1 MEPNKPAGWFFTMNQ
16 PAVLRRFIHPL
27 PWRIVMG
34 IWERIKLLFKVRTS
48 AELDRMED
56 PREVME
62 YAVHEQEAFLQ
73 TVRRGLIDVATA
85 KQQLAQQVKTAH
97 ARIPRLENQARQ
109 AVAAD
114 REDLARMAL
123 NRKQTA
129 VHELEGLELQLAELE
144 DEERKLIAAEQQIAD
159 RVASFRIHKEATT
172 ARYTAAE
179 TQVKIGETLSGVSG
193 ELGEL
198 SLALGRA
205 EERTRQMIARASAL
219 DALMAGGSFE
229 PTVLQGEDMVEREL
243 RQIAATSAVEQEL
256 AALKAGAAGEKLPA
270 PAAIESERSD

>member
-1 MEPNKPAGWFFTMNQ
+1 MSFWD
-16 PAVLRRFIHPL
+16 
-27 PWRIVMG
+27 
-34 IWERIKLLFKVRTS
+34 RIKLLFKVRTS

-56 PREVME
+56 PREVMD
-62 YAVHEQEAFLQ
+62 YAVNEQEVFLQ
-73 TVRRGLIDVATA
+73 TVRRGLVDVATA
-85 KQQLAQQVKTAH
+85 KQQLAQQVRSSND
-97 ARIPRLENQARQ
+97 RIPRLEEQARQ

-129 VHELEGLELQLAELE
+129 MHELEGLELQLAEME

-159 RVASFRIHKEATT
+159 RIASFRIHKEATA

-179 TQVKIGETLSGVSG
+179 TQVKIGETMSGVSG

-205 EERTRQMIARASAL
+205 EEKTRQMIARASAL
-219 DALMAGGSFE
+219 DALMAGGTFE
-229 PTVLQGEDMVEREL
+229 PTILQGEDMVEREL
-243 RQIAATSAVEQEL
+243 RQITAKSSIDQEI
-256 AALKAGAAGEKLPA
+256 AALKAAEKAKELPA
-270 PAAIESERSD
+270 PAVVEGGPNAM

>member
-1 MEPNKPAGWFFTMNQ
+1 
-16 PAVLRRFIHPL
+16 
-27 PWRIVMG
+27 MG
-34 IWERIKLLFKVRTS
+34 FWDRIKLLFKIRTS

-56 PREVME
+56 PRDVLD

-73 TVRRGLIDVATA
+73 TVRRGLVDVATA
-85 KQQLAQQVKTAH
+85 KQQLAQQVKTSH
-97 ARIPRLENQARQ
+97 ARIPRLEEQARR

-114 REDLARMAL
+114 RIDLARMAL

-144 DEERKLIAAEQQIAD
+144 DEERKLITAEQQIAD
-159 RVASFRIHKEATT
+159 RVASFRIHREATV

-179 TQVKIGETLSGVSG
+179 TQVQIGESLSGVSG

-205 EERTRQMIARASAL
+205 EEKTRQMIARASAL
-219 DALMAGGSFE
+219 DALMAGGSLE
-229 PTVLQGEDMVEREL
+229 PTILQGEDMVEREL
-243 RQIAATSAVEQEL
+243 RQIAATTAVEQEL
-256 AALKAGAAGEKLPA
+256 ATLKSAEKAQMLPQ
-270 PAAIESERSD
+270 PAVIEGKPGGF

>member
-1 MEPNKPAGWFFTMNQ
+1 
-16 PAVLRRFIHPL
+16 
-27 PWRIVMG
+27 MG
-34 IWERIKLLFKVRTS
+34 FWERLSLLFKIRTS

-56 PREVME
+56 PREVMD

-73 TVRRGLIDVATA
+73 TVRRGLVDVATA
-85 KQQLAQQVKTAH
+85 KQQLAQQVKASD
-97 ARIPRLENQARQ
+97 ARIPRLEEQARQ
-109 AVAAD
+109 AVAAG

-129 VHELEGLELQLAELE
+129 VYELEGLELQLAELE

-159 RVASFRIHKEATT
+159 RVASFRIHKEASA

-179 TQVKIGETLSGVSG
+179 TQVKIGETMSGVSG

-219 DALMAGGSFE
+219 DALMAGGSFGL
-229 PTVLQGEDMVEREL
+229 TMLQSEDMIEREL
-243 RQIAATSAVEQEL
+243 RQISATTSVDQEL
-256 AALKAGAAGEKLPA
+256 ASLKAAEKAEKLP
-270 PAAIESERSD
+270 PPVLVESGTDGN

>member
-1 MEPNKPAGWFFTMNQ
+1 
-16 PAVLRRFIHPL
+16 
-27 PWRIVMG
+27 MG
-34 IWERIKLLFKVRTS
+34 FWERIKLLFKVRTS

-56 PREVME
+56 PRQVLD

-73 TVRRGLIDVATA
+73 TVRRGLVDVATA
-85 KQQLAQQVKTAH
+85 KQQLAQQVKTANG
-97 ARIPRLENQARQ
+97 RIPKLDDQARQ
-109 AVAAD
+109 AVAAN

-129 VHELEGLELQLAELE
+129 VSELEGLELQLADLE
-144 DEERKLIAAEQQIAD
+144 QEERKLILAEQQIAD
-159 RVASFRIHKEATT
+159 RVASFRIHREATA

-205 EERTRQMIARASAL
+205 EEKTRQMIARASAL
-219 DALMAGGSFE
+219 DVLMSGGSLG
-229 PTVLQGEDMVEREL
+229 PAIAQGGDMVEYEL
-243 RQIAATSAVEQEL
+243 RQITAESAVEQEL
-256 AALKAGAAGEKLPA
+256 AALKAAEKVDMLP
-270 PAAIESERSD
+270 PGGDVIK

>member
-1 MEPNKPAGWFFTMNQ
+1 
-16 PAVLRRFIHPL
+16 
-27 PWRIVMG
+27 MG
-34 IWERIKLLFKVRTS
+34 FWQRLKLFFKVRTS

-73 TVRRGLIDVATA
+73 TVRRGLVDVATA
-85 KQQLAQQVKTAH
+85 KQQLAQQVKTAN
-97 ARIPRLENQARQ
+97 ARIPRLEEQARQ

-129 VHELEGLELQLAELE
+129 IAELEGLELQLTELE

-229 PTVLQGEDMVEREL
+229 PTLLQGDDMVEREL
-243 RQIAATSAVEQEL
+243 RKITATSAVDQEL
-256 AALKAGAAGEKLPA
+256 AMLKAAEKAKQLPE
-270 PAAIESERSD
+270 PAVLEGDIEKN

>member
-1 MEPNKPAGWFFTMNQ
+1 
-16 PAVLRRFIHPL
+16 
-27 PWRIVMG
+27 MG
-34 IWERIKLLFKVRTS
+34 IWQRIKLLFKMRTS
-48 AELDRMED
+48 AELDRLED
-56 PREVME
+56 PRDVLD

-73 TVRRGLIDVATA
+73 TVRRGLVDVATA
-85 KQQLAQQVKTAH
+85 KHQLAQQVKVAH
-97 ARIPRLENQARQ
+97 ARIPRLEEQARQ

-129 VHELEGLELQLAELE
+129 VHELGGLELQLSELE
-144 DEERKLIAAEQQIAD
+144 DEERKLISAEQQIAD
-159 RVASFRIHKEATT
+159 RVASFRIHKEAAT

-179 TQVKIGETLSGVSG
+179 TQVKIGETLGGVSG

-205 EERTRQMIARASAL
+205 EEKTRQMIARASAL

-229 PTVLQGEDMVEREL
+229 PTTLQGEDMIEREL
-243 RQIAATSAVEQEL
+243 RQITATSAVEQEL
-256 AALKAGAAGEKLPA
+256 AALKAAEKGEKMPPPA
-270 PAAIESERSD
+270 LLEGEVNQ

>member
-1 MEPNKPAGWFFTMNQ
+1 
-16 PAVLRRFIHPL
+16 
-27 PWRIVMG
+27 MG
-34 IWERIKLLFKVRTS
+34 FWERIKLLFKVRTS

-73 TVRRGLIDVATA
+73 TVRRGLVDVATA
-85 KQQLAQQVKTAH
+85 KQQLAQQVKTSN
-97 ARIPRLENQARQ
+97 ARIPRLQEQARQ

-129 VHELEGLELQLAELE
+129 AYELEGLELQLAELE
-144 DEERKLIAAEQQIAD
+144 DEERKLIAAEQEIAD
-159 RVASFRIHKEATT
+159 RVASFRIHKEATA

-205 EERTRQMIARASAL
+205 EEKTRQMIARASAL
-219 DALMAGGSFE
+219 DALMAGGSFG
-229 PTVLQGEDMVEREL
+229 PTMLQSEDIVEREL
-243 RQIAATSAVEQEL
+243 RQIKATSTVDQEL
-256 AALKAGAAGEKLPA
+256 AALKAAEKAEKLPP
-270 PAAIESERSD
+270 PAILEGET

>member
-1 MEPNKPAGWFFTMNQ
+1 
-16 PAVLRRFIHPL
+16 
-27 PWRIVMG
+27 MG
-34 IWERIKLLFKVRTS
+34 IWQRIKLFFKVRTS

-56 PREVME
+56 PRQVMD

-73 TVRRGLIDVATA
+73 TVRRGLVDVATA
-85 KQQLAQQVKTAH
+85 KQQLAQQVKAAH
-97 ARIPRLENQARQ
+97 LRIPRLEEQARQ

-129 VHELEGLELQLAELE
+129 VYELEGLELQLAELE
-144 DEERKLIAAEQQIAD
+144 DEERKLIAAEQEIAD
-159 RVASFRIHKEATT
+159 RVASFRIHKEATA

-205 EERTRQMIARASAL
+205 EEKTRQMIARASAL

-229 PTVLQGEDMVEREL
+229 PTTLRGEDMVEREL
-243 RQIAATSAVEQEL
+243 RQISAGNAVEQEL
-256 AALKAGAAGEKLPA
+256 AALKAAEKAQKLP
-270 PAAIESERSD
+270 PPSLIEDEVNA

>member
-1 MEPNKPAGWFFTMNQ
+1 MGFWD
-16 PAVLRRFIHPL
+16 RF
-27 PWRIVMG
+27 
-34 IWERIKLLFKVRTS
+34 KLLFKVRTS

-56 PREVME
+56 PREVMD

-85 KQQLAQQVKTAH
+85 KQQLAQQVNTAN
-97 ARIPRLENQARQ
+97 ARIPRLEDQARQ

-114 REDLARMAL
+114 REDLARRAL

-129 VHELEGLELQLAELE
+129 VYELESLELQLAELE
-144 DEERKLIAAEQQIAD
+144 REEQKMIAAEQQISD
-159 RVASFRIHKEATT
+159 RVASFRIHREAAA

-205 EERTRQMIARASAL
+205 EEKTRQMIARASAL

-229 PTVLQGEDMVEREL
+229 PSILQGEDMVEREL
-243 RQIAATSAVEQEL
+243 RQITAANSIEQEL
-256 AALKAGAAGEKLPA
+256 AALKAAEKAQEFQLPA
-270 PAAIESERSD
+270 MIEGEPKSS

>member
-1 MEPNKPAGWFFTMNQ
+1 MGFWD
-16 PAVLRRFIHPL
+16 RF
-27 PWRIVMG
+27 
-34 IWERIKLLFKVRTS
+34 KLLFKVRTS

-56 PREVME
+56 PREVMD

-85 KQQLAQQVKTAH
+85 KQQLAQQVKTAN
-97 ARIPRLENQARQ
+97 ARIPRLEDQACQ

-114 REDLARMAL
+114 REDLARRAL

-129 VHELEGLELQLAELE
+129 VYELESLELQLAELE
-144 DEERKLIAAEQQIAD
+144 HEEQKLIAAEQQIAD
-159 RVASFRIHKEATT
+159 RVASFRIHREATA

-179 TQVKIGETLSGVSG
+179 TQVQIGETLSGVSG

-205 EERTRQMIARASAL
+205 EEKTRQMIARASAL

-229 PTVLQGEDMVEREL
+229 PSILQGEDMVEREL
-243 RQIAATSAVEQEL
+243 RQITATNSIEQEL
-256 AALKAGAAGEKLPA
+256 AALKAAEKAEMLPLPA
-270 PAAIESERSD
+270 MIEGEPDDR

>member
-1 MEPNKPAGWFFTMNQ
+1 
-16 PAVLRRFIHPL
+16 
-27 PWRIVMG
+27 MG
-34 IWERIKLLFKVRTS
+34 FWERIKLLFKMRTS

-56 PREVME
+56 PREVLD

-73 TVRRGLIDVATA
+73 TVRRGLVDVATA
-85 KQQLAQQVKTAH
+85 KQQLAQQVKTAN
-97 ARIPRLENQARQ
+97 ARIPKLDDQARQ

-129 VHELEGLELQLAELE
+129 AYELEGLELQLADLE
-144 DEERKLIAAEQQIAD
+144 VEERKLIIAEQQIAD
-159 RVASFRIHKEATT
+159 RLASFRIHREATA

-205 EERTRQMIARASAL
+205 EEKTRQMIARASAL
-219 DALMAGGSFE
+219 DALMSGGSLG
-229 PTVLQGEDMVEREL
+229 PAMAQDSDRVEYEL
-243 RQIAATSAVEQEL
+243 RQITAESAVEQEL
-256 AALKAGAAGEKLPA
+256 AALKAAEKAEMLLPGGD
-270 PAAIESERSD
+270 AIEQRD

>member
-1 MEPNKPAGWFFTMNQ
+1 
-16 PAVLRRFIHPL
+16 
-27 PWRIVMG
+27 MG
-34 IWERIKLLFKVRTS
+34 FWERIKLLFKIRTS
-48 AELDRMED
+48 AELDQLED
-56 PREVME
+56 PREVLD

-73 TVRRGLIDVATA
+73 TVRRGLVDEAAA
-85 KQQLAQQVKTAH
+85 KQQLAQQVKTAD
-97 ARIPRLENQARQ
+97 ARIPRLEDQARQ

-129 VHELEGLELQLAELE
+129 VYELEGLELQLAELE

-159 RVASFRIHKEATT
+159 RVASFRIHREATS

-179 TQVKIGETLSGVSG
+179 TQVKIGETLGGVSG

-205 EERTRQMIARASAL
+205 EEKTRQMIARASAL
-219 DALMAGGSFE
+219 DALMTGGSLG
-229 PTVLQGEDMVEREL
+229 PSVLQGEDMVQREL
-243 RQIAATSAVEQEL
+243 RQIAATNAVEQEL
-256 AALKAGAAGEKLPA
+256 AALKAAEKAQMLPLPA
-270 PAAIESERSD
+270 VVEAEADGL

>member
-1 MEPNKPAGWFFTMNQ
+1 
-16 PAVLRRFIHPL
+16 
-27 PWRIVMG
+27 MG
-34 IWERIKLLFKVRTS
+34 FWERIKLLFKIRTS
-48 AELDRMED
+48 AELDQLED
-56 PREVME
+56 PREVLD

-73 TVRRGLIDVATA
+73 TVRRGLVDVAAA
-85 KQQLAQQVKTAH
+85 KQQLAQQVKTAD
-97 ARIPRLENQARQ
+97 ARIPRLEDQARQ

-129 VHELEGLELQLAELE
+129 VYELEGLELQLAELE

-159 RVASFRIHKEATT
+159 RVASFRIHREATS

-179 TQVKIGETLSGVSG
+179 TQVKIGETLGGVSG

-205 EERTRQMIARASAL
+205 EEKTRQMIARASAL
-219 DALMAGGSFE
+219 DALMTGGSLG
-229 PTVLQGEDMVEREL
+229 PSVLQGEDMVQREL

-256 AALKAGAAGEKLPA
+256 AALKAAEKAQMLPLPA
-270 PAAIESERSD
+270 VVEAEADGL

>member
-1 MEPNKPAGWFFTMNQ
+1 
-16 PAVLRRFIHPL
+16 
-27 PWRIVMG
+27 MG
-34 IWERIKLLFKVRTS
+34 FWERIKLIFKIRSS
-48 AELDRMED
+48 AELDSMED
-56 PREVME
+56 PREVLD

-73 TVRRGLIDVATA
+73 TVRRGLVDVATA
-85 KQQLAQQVKTAH
+85 KQQLAQQVNTAN
-97 ARIPRLENQARQ
+97 ARIPKLEDQARQ

-129 VHELEGLELQLAELE
+129 VDELERLELQLAEME
-144 DEERKLIAAEQQIAD
+144 EEERRLITAEQQIAD
-159 RVASFRIHKEATT
+159 RMASFRIHRDATS

-205 EERTRQMIARASAL
+205 EEKTQQMIARASAL
-219 DALMAGGSFE
+219 DALMAGGSLQ
-229 PTVLQGEDMVEREL
+229 PAALQGGDMVEREL
-243 RQIAATSAVEQEL
+243 RQISATSSVELEL
-256 AALKAGAAGEKLPA
+256 AALKEVEKAKMLPA
-270 PAAIESERSD
+270 PAIVEGKPDI

>member
-1 MEPNKPAGWFFTMNQ
+1 
-16 PAVLRRFIHPL
+16 
-27 PWRIVMG
+27 MG
-34 IWERIKLLFKVRTS
+34 FWERVKLIFKIRTS
-48 AELDRMED
+48 AEMDRMED
-56 PREVME
+56 PREVLD

-73 TVRRGLIDVATA
+73 TVRRGLVDVATA
-85 KQQLAQQVKTAH
+85 KQQLGQQVRTAN
-97 ARIPRLENQARQ
+97 ARIPRLEEQARQ

-129 VHELEGLELQLAELE
+129 VYELEGLELQLAEIDE
-144 DEERKLIAAEQQIAD
+144 EERKLIVAEQQIAD
-159 RVASFRIHKEATT
+159 RMASFRIHREATV

-205 EERTRQMIARASAL
+205 EEKTRQMIARASAL
-219 DALMAGGSFE
+219 DTLMAGGSLE
-229 PTVLQGEDMVEREL
+229 PAILQGEDMVEREL
-243 RQIAATSAVEQEL
+243 RQIAATSAVDQEI
-256 AALKAGAAGEKLPA
+256 AALKAAEKANKLPA
-270 PAAIESERSD
+270 PAIIESETNLL

>member
-1 MEPNKPAGWFFTMNQ
+1 MSFWD
-16 PAVLRRFIHPL
+16 
-27 PWRIVMG
+27 
-34 IWERIKLLFKVRTS
+34 RIKLLFKVRTS

-56 PREVME
+56 PRQVME

-73 TVRRGLIDVATA
+73 TVRRGLVDVATA
-85 KQQLAQQVKTAH
+85 KQQLAQQVKMANT
-97 ARIPRLENQARQ
+97 RIPRLENQARQ

-129 VHELEGLELQLAELE
+129 VYELQGLELQLAELE

-159 RVASFRIHKEATT
+159 RVASFRIHKEATS

-205 EERTRQMIARASAL
+205 EEKTRQMIARASAL

-229 PTVLQGEDMVEREL
+229 PTVLGSGDMVEREL
-243 RQIAATSAVEQEL
+243 RQISATTAVEQEL
-256 AALKAGAAGEKLPA
+256 AALKAAEKAQLLPQTA
-270 PAAIESERSD
+270 HVDKEPKGV